1 MTLSHVH
8 LTSRLGDQ
16 VDTWRSVSPEQ
27 VTGVK
32 MKQMFWL
39 SSSKLTLLILLL
51 SALIDGRSQ
60 HWRAHIHQT
69 KASRDEWTSPLSNV
83 HHLLKDC
90 PAAATVFILQLHRLI
105 HCGRDSVSNYDPVAN
120 QSESGSAER
129 EGAGGGDRKTGLLS
143 THVHAPRAHTHTE
156 PCQLSAATL
165 SPTMKDHGKVFT
177 HCNGLTLGSIGQYWS
192 TNQISDGFIHYRPG
206 LERITARA
214 ARLFLQRQF
223 KSNRVQKKIKNKN
236 KVLFLLLLPALT
248 PPLLA
253 PPPTR

>member
-1 MTLSHVH
+1 MDALSTDAHTSIKPKPPVMNERLLYQTCITCWRIVPLQPPYSSCSCTDWFTVDVIQSAIMT
-8 LTSRLGDQ
+8 Q
-16 VDTWRSVSPEQ
+16 
-27 VTGVK
+27 
-32 MKQMFWL
+32 WL
-39 SSSKLTLLILLL
+39 I
-51 SALIDGRSQ
+51 
-60 HWRAHIHQT
+60 
-69 KASRDEWTSPLSNV
+69 N
-83 HHLLKDC
+83 LK
-90 PAAATVFILQLHRLI
+90 
-105 HCGRDSVSNYDPVAN
+105 VAP
-120 QSESGSAER
+120 QR

-165 SPTMKDHGKVFT
+165 SPTMRDHGKVFT

-223 KSNRVQKKIKNKN
+223 KSNRVQKKNKNKN

>member
-16 VDTWRSVSPEQ
+16 VDTWRSASPEQ

-129 EGAGGGDRKTGLLS
+129 AGVGGGREKLDYYQHTC
-143 THVHAPRAHTHTE
+143 TPPVHTHTQSRVSYLQ
-156 PCQLSAATL
+156 PLYL
-165 SPTMKDHGKVFT
+165 PPWRIMGKFSHTVMVSLWGALANIDPPIRYQMDSFT
-177 HCNGLTLGSIGQYWS
+177 T
-192 TNQISDGFIHYRPG
+192 DRD
-206 LERITARA
+206 
-214 ARLFLQRQF
+214 
-223 KSNRVQKKIKNKN
+223 
-236 KVLFLLLLPALT
+236 
-248 PPLLA
+248 
-253 PPPTR
+253 